1 MQNLNELAKE
11 VHAGN
16 VERGFYEVQPTLKT
30 QLMLVI
36 TELSEAV
43 ESDRKGRYAR
53 VERYNEGI
61 DIFTSCPNYFINTP
75 YPKEEFEK
83 YIKDTFEDEIADA
96 FIRLLDIAGNYDAY
110 IQSALSGFFVN
121 DNKIDDIFVM
131 TYRICL
137 ISKHEEQFFRLLNES
152 IYSIIEYCSKYKIDL
167 NFHVTE
173 KLKYNSTRPY
183 KHGKNY

>member
-53 VERYNEGI
+53 QTNFEIAMRTGR
-61 DIFTSCPNYFINTP
+61 DFQDYF
-75 YPKEEFEK
+75 EHF
-83 YIKDTFEDEIADA
+83 IKDTFEDEIADA

>member
-53 VERYNEGI
+53 RGDFEHHTRDGML
-61 DIFTSCPNYFINTP
+61 FIP
-75 YPKEEFEK
+75 SFEAC
-83 YIKDTFEDEIADA
+83 IKDTFEDEIAYA

-110 IQSALSGFFVN
+110 IESALSGFFVN

-137 ISKHEEQFFRLLNES
+137 ISKHEEHFFRLLNES
-152 IYSIIEYCSKYKIDL
+152 IYSIIEYCSKYDIALD
-167 NFHVTE
+167 FHVTE